1 MKKVLLFLIAA
12 CVMMTSCKKT
22 DSGEAEMVNESV
34 YVGFDCTG
42 SYTDSGEL
50 YINDSSILTFVD
62 RRSGIS
68 TPLCSKPDCKHEGV
82 SSANPKPE
90 CSAYVEGSCYAPAIY
105 GGKLY
110 FMYTPDTKDI
120 SYEGF
125 GVKILC
131 RADKDGTNRQE
142 IARLDNAQTVSTA
155 AYGDGMFACGVYK
168 DFDDK
173 GESLEKRECYAA
185 VIDLESG
192 RTYQTP
198 VYSGYNGIIRNIC
211 TDDKKMYFAY
221 TYTTEQI
228 SKNDE
233 EYIKSIIRTEIIC
246 FDRDEGNV
254 KTLYTAHGDCA
265 DIGYGYALI
274 NEDKPCT
281 IDLSTGRI
289 TTLENDLTAYKM
301 TDMGIVM
308 YGDSFYLCDT
318 QGGKTKLET
327 EEMSI
332 AAITDSY
339 IYVLKSEGKDT
350 VLGVMDK
357 GDFLNGR
364 KTEIKKLREV

>member
-1 MKKVLLFLIAA
+1 MKKVILFLIAA

-22 DSGEAEMVNESV
+22 DSGEAEEVKTSV
-34 YVGFDCTG
+34 HVSFDCTG
-42 SYTDSGEL
+42 SYTDSSEL
-50 YINDSSILTFVD
+50 YINDSGILTFVD

-110 FMYTPDTKDI
+110 FMYTPDTKDS

-142 IARLDNAQTVSTA
+142 IARLDNAQTISSA

-185 VIDLESG
+185 VIDPESG
-192 RTYQTP
+192 RIYKTP
-198 VYSGYNGIIRNIC
+198 VYSGYSGIIRNI
-211 TDDKKMYFAY
+211 TIDNTKLYFSY

-281 IDLSTGRI
+281 IELSTGRI
-289 TTLENDLTAYKM
+289 TTLDNGLTAYKV
-301 TDMGIVM
+301 TDKGILM
-308 YGDSFYLCDT
+308 YDDNFYLCDT
-318 QGGKTKLET
+318 NGGKKPLEGDAL
-327 EEMSI
+327 SI

-357 GDFLNGR
+357 GDFLSG
-364 KTEIKKLREV
+364 KKAEIKKLREV